1 MGRWVKVADRPALP
15 KRGLIRVAP
24 EGVEICLVMTGSDD
38 DAIYALED
46 ECSHED
52 YPLSDGE
59 LMSDGKRLECIYHGA
74 KFDVASG
81 RAVALPAIRPVKTY
95 PVKVEGTDVLVE
107 LE

>member
-1 MGRWVKVADRPALP
+1 MAGWIRVAARSELP
-15 KRGLIRVAP
+15 KRGLARVTV
-24 EGVEICLVMTGSDD
+24 EGRDLCLVMTGDG
-38 DAIYALED
+38 ALYALKD
-46 ECSHED
+46 QCSHED

-59 LMSDGKRLECIYHGA
+59 LMSDDKRVECIYHGA

-95 PVKVEGTDVLVE
+95 PVKVEGEDVLVE